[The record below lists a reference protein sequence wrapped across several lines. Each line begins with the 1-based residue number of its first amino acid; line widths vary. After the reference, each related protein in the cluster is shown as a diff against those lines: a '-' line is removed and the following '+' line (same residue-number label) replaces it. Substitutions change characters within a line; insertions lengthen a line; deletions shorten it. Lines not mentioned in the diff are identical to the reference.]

1 MIEPLAASHLPAIQ
15 WSLVLAL
22 AALVG
27 YACQRQLGLPR
38 VLGYAA
44 VGSIA
49 GFFGLGAA
57 LWPLHGPVL
66 LLLEL
71 GIAVVLFECGA
82 RINVRWFVHNPMVLV
97 QSVLE
102 AALTYAAVFYGL
114 QAVGVEARSAGPLG
128 PVPG

>member
-38 VLGYAA
+38 CWAMPQWAA
-44 VGSIA
+44 LPD
-49 GFFGLGAA
+49 FFGLGAA
-57 LWPLHGPVL
+57 LWRLQGRCCCC
-66 LLLEL
+66 LEL

-102 AALTYAAVFYGL
+102 AA
-114 QAVGVEARSAGPLG
+114 
-128 PVPG
+128 

>member
-1 MIEPLAASHLPAIQ
+1 MSNQTMLMKTGSYYLIHIC
-15 WSLVLAL
+15 V

-71 GIAVVLFECGA
+71 GIARLPGQ
-82 RINVRWFVHNPMVLV
+82 FVKDLGIWHCR
-97 QSVLE
+97 E
-102 AALTYAAVFYGL
+102 WRRG
-114 QAVGVEARSAGPLG
+114 GRRRSP
-128 PVPG
+128 